1 MGFLSKLWKGVK
13 KTFKK
18 IFKPIKKVFKSIGK
32 FVNKLGIVGQI
43 AMMFIPI
50 PGLGAMFS
58 GLGAAGSK
66 ALGWLAGK
74 GAIGSAA
81 ASVIGSAA
89 KFVGAVAKPFVNIT
103 KGVKGFFEN
112 ITKYTLNKIPGV
124 NIASAP
130 TSIFGEGGAWS
141 QASEAIT
148 TSFKDFKGD
157 IASAASM
164 DISDILPKETPIKV
178 GQGLPKITETPVASE
193 TFDPM
198 RDSASALE
206 GAQKPFEVGQG
217 LPDIDQQVAS
227 SETFDPMQDSAKVN
241 IPQPKAAPSMAGSVT
256 ETLGEETKGF
266 FGDMKDKILAPYQEF
281 AGDPLGTIGDKAKGL
296 VARQLDPMSLLMR
309 PDTPEARKNFEAM
322 YISQQKA
329 SDKYSNITASGVEF
343 VQRMGSAGLLQGGF
357 EPMPNPMMG
366 WGGSAYRE
374 TMKNLAPGT

>member
-32 FVNKLGIVGQI
+32 FMGKIGIAGQI
-43 AMMFIPI
+43 AMMFLPI

-58 GLGAAGSK
+58 GLGSAGSK

-74 GAIGSAA
+74 GAVGSAA

-89 KFVGAVAKPFVNIT
+89 KFVGAIAKPFVNIT

-124 NIASAP
+124 TISGAP

-148 TSFKDFKGD
+148 TSFKDFRGD

-206 GAQKPFEVGQG
+206 GAQRPFEVGQG

-241 IPQPKAAPSMAGSVT
+241 IPQPKAAPSVAGSVT

-266 FGDMKDKILAPYQEF
+266 FGDMKDKMLAPYEEF
-281 AGDPLGTIGDKAKGL
+281 LGDPKGTISNYAGDALAKATNP
-296 VARQLDPMSLLMR
+296 VSLLTR
-309 PDTPEARKNFEAM
+309 PDAPVARKNFEPM

-374 TMKNLAPGT
+374 TMKSLAPGT